1 MGAVQWQGRETTLL
15 RLLPRD
21 WSHQHFKVPYLS
33 VVYRRR
39 RRLCKFRLFSLIQ
52 GPSMSPREKEGSGI
66 PRTHNNFTSF
76 HRSTR
81 DDDDEA
87 KPTFCHQEHSP
98 PSSSLSQSIFV
109 SSN

>member
-1 MGAVQWQGRETTLL
+1 MWALYSGREGRQLC
-15 RLLPRD
+15 
-21 WSHQHFKVPYLS
+21 S
-33 VVYRRR
+33 VFFPEIGPINISKSLTSQSCIVVVVFV
-39 RRLCKFRLFSLIQ
+39 FRLFSLIQ
-52 GPSMSPREKEGSGI
+52 GPSMSPGEKEGSGI

-87 KPTFCHQEHSP
+87 KPTFCQQEHP
-98 PSSSLSQSIFV
+98 PSSSSPSQSIFV